1 MTQTLRVGAATMFLR
16 ELPVSR
22 ALEHIAD
29 AGYAAAEVWIE
40 HLLDSGERPGALA
53 RQAGTLGLALTVH
66 AASYDI
72 NPISR
77 NIGIARESR
86 RQIEQ
91 SLAATVELEAQVVV
105 VHPGR
110 RSSSRQP
117 SEETWRRLLD
127 WIADLDTTAARLG
140 VRVGLELMENRPRE
154 IFMLPSDAARLMET
168 SWQQIGLTV
177 DVAHLNTHG
186 DPVELL
192 NQLEPTW
199 IWHVH
204 LSDQTPTQAH
214 VPLGRGEMDL
224 PRVLTAIRRIYSGI
238 VSVEGYVPDQGRA
251 VLAHNIACLRRLGA
265 V

>member
-1 MTQTLRVGAATMFLR
+1 MTQALPVGAATMFLR

-40 HLLDSGERPGALA
+40 HLLDSGEQPGALA
-53 RQAGTLGLALTVH
+53 RQARGLGLALTVH
-66 AASYDI
+66 AASYDL

-77 NIGIARESR
+77 NAGIARESR

-91 SLAATVELEAQVVV
+91 SLAVTAELEAQVVV

-110 RSSSRQP
+110 RSSSREP
-117 SEETWRRLLD
+117 DREVWGRLLD
-127 WIADLDTTAARLG
+127 WVAELDATATRLG

-154 IFMLPSDAARLMET
+154 IFMLPADAARLMET

-177 DVAHLNTHG
+177 DVAHLKTHG
-186 DPVELL
+186 DPARLL
-192 NQLEPTW
+192 RQLNPAW
-199 IWHVH
+199 IAHVH
-204 LSDQTPTQAH
+204 LSDNTPTQTH
-214 VPLGRGEMDL
+214 VPLGRGELDL
-224 PRVLTAIRRIYSGI
+224 RAALAAVREVYQGI
-238 VSVEGYVPDQGRA
+238 VSLEGYVPGQGDA
-251 VLAHNIACLRRLGA
+251 VLAQNMACLRRLGF